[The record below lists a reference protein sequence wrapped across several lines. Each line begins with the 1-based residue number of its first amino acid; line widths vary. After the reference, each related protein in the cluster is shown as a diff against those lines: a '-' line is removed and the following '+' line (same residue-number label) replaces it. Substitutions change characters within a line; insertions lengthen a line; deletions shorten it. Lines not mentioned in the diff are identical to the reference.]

1 MRARTS
7 KDLKTYRENSKIIIS
22 LGNSAVLECDFDME
36 GDQIYSVKWYKGNQ
50 TFYLEYKKMGI
61 LQKSTTNIQNE
72 GH

>member
-50 TFYLEYKKMGI
+50 TFYHIYYL
-61 LQKSTTNIQNE
+61 KSYFNIP
-72 GH
+72 